1 MPIDTP
7 EKLRAAVNEIL
18 EVLPNDLADL
28 VVVLGAATAWTLAQ
42 IEDDE
47 KRAETIEVFCRSLR
61 SSVVAAREAGG

>member
-28 VVVLGAATAWTLAQ
+28 VVVLGAARMTRN
-42 IEDDE
+42 ERRPS
-47 KRAETIEVFCRSLR
+47 KCS
-61 SSVVAAREAGG
+61 AGLCGVR